1 MRRRNFSSAIIQAIL
16 NVALQIIH
24 APQKT
29 KGIRIYS
36 PPMAEYPR
44 DLSAASIARIP
55 TLNAIRN
62 PAVIDVVFIKNAL
75 ISFLSL

>member
-24 APQKT
+24 AAQKT

-44 DLSAASIARIP
+44 DLSAVSIAQAP

-62 PAVIDVVFIKNAL
+62 PAVIDIVFIKNVL
-75 ISFLSL
+75 IPFSF